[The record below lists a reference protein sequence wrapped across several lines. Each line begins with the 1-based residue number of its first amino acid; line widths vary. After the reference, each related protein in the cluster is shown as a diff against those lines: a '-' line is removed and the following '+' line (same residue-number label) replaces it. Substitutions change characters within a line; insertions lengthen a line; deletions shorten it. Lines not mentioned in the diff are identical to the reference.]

1 MASGNKLVFANA
13 EKARDAIVESQ
24 KKEIASLYQKWAD
37 EIGERANY
45 YAHKSTASSV
55 VSERQMQELKNQLR
69 QTSQQVSNEV
79 YGKVKESMYMVAD
92 AVVKD
97 NVEWLK
103 QFGFSEE
110 GLNAAF
116 SSVPDQIV
124 RRIVTGQI
132 YEGGWNLSSRI
143 WSNNEATLKKAYEI
157 VAKGVAENRPIY
169 DIAKELQGYVQPD
182 AAKPWNPLIRM
193 KNTKTGEYEWKR
205 IYRGKVDYNAQRLAR
220 TLVQHSYQ
228 QSFIAVTEKNP
239 FVLKYVWYANGSRP
253 CPLCQDRDGQE
264 FEKGDLPMDHPNGM
278 CTMAPVID
286 DNMLDKL
293 ADWFNSPDG
302 TYPDIDQ
309 FAGQFGYKPNGQKP
323 DAGQSAGKFTREWLE
338 KNGISKNM
346 INGLNLSDEDRKAI
360 IDRLAADGVSEEYR
374 AAFGKAQKGIHQYTT
389 DDSMGSYYC
398 QFSRK
403 KEINIAEAFG
413 STLKSE
419 NPYNTLFHEIGHA
432 IDDLVSGGPDTHYSG
447 LTKYGFSQAMMTDL
461 DNLAAGLKS
470 GTGSITMRD
479 LYALYGQQGTSGVQD
494 ILGAAKYISAKK
506 YGDIGSVRYK
516 WGHSESYWK
525 RGSTK
530 KEAASELFAHISA
543 AQVSDQEMAVMK
555 QYFPNSVDKFTEIV
569 AQVASKVK

>member
-110 GLNAAF
+110 GLNAAL

-309 FAGQFGYKPNGQKP
+309 FAGQFGYKPMSSSYKSFGDTAKIKTEVIGKVDFGNVHKPGRVVEYSVEYNG
-323 DAGQSAGKFTREWLE
+323 
-338 KNGISKNM
+338 NGADVIDFFSKNSNYKQLIGGM
-346 INGLNLSDEDRKAI
+346 SPEEQKAFKNMWSKGKLMQGQQYNGFGNMKPAEQKATKIFDKYLDQSTLNANVQVVRLSD
-360 IDRLAADGVSEEYR
+360 
-374 AAFGKAQKGIHQYTT
+374 AQLVLGSGNGSA
-389 DDSMGSYYC
+389 SM
-398 QFSRK
+398 
-403 KEINIAEAFG
+403 ELLEAM
-413 STLKSE
+413 K
-419 NPYNTLFHEIGHA
+419 
-432 IDDLVSGGPDTHYSG
+432 
-447 LTKYGFSQAMMTDL
+447 
-461 DNLAAGLKS
+461 
-470 GTGSITMRD
+470 
-479 LYALYGQQGTSGVQD
+479 GQQITC
-494 ILGAAKYISAKK
+494 GANMSFA
-506 YGDIGSVRYK
+506 
-516 WGHSESYWK
+516 
-525 RGSTK
+525 
-530 KEAASELFAHISA
+530 AASEGLRVNATGEAPTVEYIL
-543 AQVSDQEMAVMK
+543 
-555 QYFPNSVDKFTEIV
+555 
-569 AQVASKVK
+569 KVPQGSNGAGMFIGDDTINIWGNRQREFMTNRDIWMTVGETTYDESRKVYKVELEYGGLMDHDYGKKK